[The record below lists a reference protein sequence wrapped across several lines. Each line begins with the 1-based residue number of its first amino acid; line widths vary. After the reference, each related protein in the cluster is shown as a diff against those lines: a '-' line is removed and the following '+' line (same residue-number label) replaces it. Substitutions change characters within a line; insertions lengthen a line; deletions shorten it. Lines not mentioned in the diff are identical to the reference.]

1 MSWRGGKVGE
11 GAGKPPPPAPSN
23 RWWGQRGKRPSLR
36 WGAPPRAAGQNWGAE
51 GIPKSVAP
59 RSPTRTT
66 LFPARSLTK
75 ATFFRAAQ
83 NTRSRR
89 TTDDPAPLSL
99 ESQHRS
105 CAGAGGAGHVAVLQP
120 PPHALAAP
128 PTPSG
133 RCALT
138 PAPQS
143 RRRGEMGRGVEARSR
158 QGARSQSQ
166 PTLVAS
172 SLLRSIR
179 ARVRD
184 SIRDIIQR
192 EPRSDAADPGV
203 QLRRGRGP
211 AARVGLRDRKSESP
225 SPGTQRQFLKP

>member
-143 RRRGEMGRGVEARSR
+143 RRRGRN
-158 QGARSQSQ
+158 GARGGGPRSAGRSVVEPAHLGRQ
-166 PTLVAS
+166 
-172 SLLRSIR
+172 LLAPVDPR
-179 ARVRD
+179 AREGFD
-184 SIRDIIQR
+184 S
-192 EPRSDAADPGV
+192 GHN
-203 QLRRGRGP
+203 P
-211 AARVGLRDRKSESP
+211 A
-225 SPGTQRQFLKP
+225 